1 MKQKLGKGVNPTRPN
16 VSQKNPDD
24 MVSLLRDSA
33 SLLDIP
39 AECAKELK
47 DKGLEGRWIDIV
59 QYQKNHG
66 FHSQEW
72 QPFKFDCKLAS
83 SSNPFIKRD
92 ESLDGFL
99 VRKQLVLAAKTSE
112 QVGRQRARLKAKNMQ
127 IADPAKLKAKEM
139 REYVKQSGLDSVV
152 TDNSDMADE
161 D

>member
-39 AECAKELK
+39 ADCEKELK
-47 DKGLEGRWIDIV
+47 QKGLEGRWIDIV

-72 QPFKFDCKLAS
+72 QPYKFDCKLAS

-92 ESLDGFL
+92 ESLEGFL
-99 VRKQLVLAAKTSE
+99 VRKQLVLAVKTTQ
-112 QVGRQRARLKAKNMQ
+112 QVSVQRARLKAKNAQ
-127 IADPAKLKAKEM
+127 IADPTKLKVREM
-139 REYVKQSGLDSVV
+139 REYIKQSGLDSIV
-152 TDNSDMADE
+152 TDASDDE